1 MHELFEKINPIFSKF
16 QMENHVEFE
25 MRLGKINRGSFDTNV
40 GQQAF
45 ERILEGLKKY
55 QGWEKTTKKSDVAYY
70 YDNIRLIIDDDTEE
84 SIQVVKQKLVKVDHL
99 LINKPYD
106 VRFAVAKET
115 PLENNGDI
123 EYSTARQRNRES
135 FIRKNLS
142 IDMTIVAGNP
152 ADLDSE
158 EENMYQVEFEIIDPK
173 LIKDHDTLYNIIY
186 KVHDV
191 LKLVVPS

>member
-1 MHELFEKINPIFSKF
+1 MNQLFEKVNPIFSKF
-16 QMENHVEFE
+16 QFEKNIEFE
-25 MRLGKINRGSFDTNV
+25 MRLGKVNRGTFDTNV
-40 GQQAF
+40 GQVTF
-45 ERILEGLKKY
+45 EKILEGLKKY
-55 QGWEKTTKKSDVAYY
+55 KGWESTKKTNDVAYY
-70 YDNIRLIIDDDTEE
+70 HDNIRLVINDDTEE
-84 SIQVVKQKLVKVDHL
+84 SIQVVKDKLSKIDHVL
-99 LINKPYD
+99 TGQPLD

-115 PLENNGDI
+115 PIENNGDI